1 MTLNIP
7 KTHLLNGLIGDEKCI
22 YSAPFVSNTDND
34 NFVDEVA
41 TWEAA
46 FDNDNLYGTREDNT
60 TYKVGIDQ
68 FPRPPKKN

>member
-22 YSAPFVSNTDND
+22 YSAPFVSNSAND
-34 NFVDEVA
+34 TFVDEVA

-46 FDNDNLYGTREDNT
+46 FDADNLYGTREDST
-60 TYKVGIDQ
+60 TYKIGIDQ
-68 FPRPPKKN
+68 FPRPPKR